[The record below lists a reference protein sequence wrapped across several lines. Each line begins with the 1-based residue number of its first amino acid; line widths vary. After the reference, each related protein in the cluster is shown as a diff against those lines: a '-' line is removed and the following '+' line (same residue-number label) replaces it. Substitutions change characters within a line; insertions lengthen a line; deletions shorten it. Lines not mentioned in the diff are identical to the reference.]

1 MKDPLSGCVVLD
13 IDLDL
18 IRPRNSFKAPSARQT
33 SISFVQD
40 LTKVSLHSI
49 SPKLLSQQSL
59 VESEQSPNSQAYK
72 IMGSTNILPIKKI
85 KIE

>member
-18 IRPRNSFKAPSARQT
+18 IRHRNSFKAPSARQT
-33 SISFVQD
+33 SISLVQD

-59 VESEQSPNSQAYK
+59 VESEQSPNSQTYK
-72 IMGSTNILPIKKI
+72 TMGSTNILPIKKI
-85 KIE
+85 EIE